1 MRHKSFVLPDPVPQ
15 GRETEWLFG
24 TEEGRKQLAVSAG
37 FWRLV
42 TVALHRNQHYD
53 NMGAIQAEL
62 SEKVME
68 LAPAGLPAQQQVGLF
83 SPLIFSSSD
92 H

>member
-1 MRHKSFVLPDPVPQ
+1 M
-15 GRETEWLFG
+15 
-24 TEEGRKQLAVSAG
+24 AVSAG

-42 TVALHRNQHYD
+42 TVALHRNQQYD

-68 LAPAGLPAQQQVGLF
+68 LAPPGLPDQQQVCMSFVWLMTGKR
-83 SPLIFSSSD
+83 SV
-92 H
+92 